1 MPGEARYYDWEYA
14 NEYVRGTFHH
24 IAIFSL
30 RTGRRVA
37 WAETEHEALEKIDS
51 LERHLPEAAR
61 S

>member
-1 MPGEARYYDWEYA
+1 MTGEAAYYDWEYC
-14 NEYVRGTFHH
+14 NVEVKGEFHH